1 MQVHPSSELTRFLDV
16 LDSATALAWVRAVII
31 IVVGFL
37 VAQVC
42 SRLVARL
49 ALRRVG
55 RHREVLIRRLVFYT
69 LLVLAVVLGLRQVSH
84 DISNI
89 FLGAAGIL
97 TVAVGFASQTSAS
110 NLISGLFLIGEKSFA
125 IGDTILVGD
134 ITGEVLSI
142 DLLSVKLRTFDNL
155 LVRLPNET
163 LVKSEITNLSRF
175 PIRRIDLK
183 IAVGEK
189 EDLARVREVLL
200 EVADGN
206 PLVLVEPRPQ
216 VRFSDFGDSS
226 FNLQFCVWTQ
236 TKNYLATRN
245 SLAEQVI
252 AAFRLND
259 IELPYPYRALTNGGT
274 GNPLTVRVI
283 SGRGGESGGRR
294 G

>member
-1 MQVHPSSELTRFLDV
+1 MHNTSELARFFTAV
-16 LDSATALAWVRAVII
+16 DSAATLAWVRAILI

-42 SRLVARL
+42 GRVLGRL
-49 ALRRVG
+49 AVRG
-55 RHREVLIRRLVFYT
+55 MDRHRGMLIRRLVFYS
-69 LLVLAVVLGLRQVSH
+69 LLILAIVLGLRQVSH

-125 IGDTILVGD
+125 IGDTIRVGD
-134 ITGEVLSI
+134 TTGEVLSI

-175 PIRRIDLK
+175 PIRRIDLN
-183 IAVGEK
+183 IGVGQQ
-189 EDLARVREVLL
+189 EDLARVRQVLM

-206 PLVLVEPRPQ
+206 PTVLIEPRPEL
-216 VRFSDFGDSS
+216 RFTEFGDSS
-226 FNLQFCVWTQ
+226 FNLQFCVWAQ
-236 TKNYLATRN
+236 RQNYLATRN
-245 SLAEQVI
+245 SLAEEII
-252 AAFRLND
+252 AACKRYN
-259 IELPYPYRALTNGGT
+259 IELPYPYRALTNGG
-274 GNPLTVRVI
+274 GGPLTVRIV
-283 SGRGGESGGRR
+283 SGQEGRGNEKPG
-294 G
+294 